1 LARRVGGGLE
11 SSCAPHDRGPRR
23 VSAADDSSSVAS
35 AYDRWARTYDTDVN
49 RTRDLDAS
57 VVRRSVPS
65 VDGRDVLELGPGT
78 AKNTTWLAQRA
89 RSVVGLDASAGMLA
103 IAQARVDFD
112 GLADRVRFVQHDV
125 TKAWPITS
133 ASIDVVIGDLVLE
146 HVEDVGHVFAEA
158 ARVLRSTGN
167 VFICELHP
175 IRQFLG
181 GRAHFLDTMSGEVV
195 DVPVFRHTVSEFV
208 NGGIEAGL
216 VLERVDEWFD
226 EEGAGGPPR
235 LLSVLFRKR

>member
-1 LARRVGGGLE
+1 LRRRLGGELA
-11 SSCAPHDRGPRR
+11 
-23 VSAADDSSSVAS
+23 SSVAS
-35 AYDRWARTYDTDVN
+35 AYDRWASTYDTDIN

-57 VVRRSVPS
+57 VVRRSAPK

-78 AKNTTWLAQRA
+78 GKNTTWIAQRA

-103 IAQARVDFD
+103 IAQARVVAD
-112 GLADRVRFVQHDV
+112 GVADRVHFVRHDI
-125 TKAWPITS
+125 TAAWLIAS

-158 ARVLRSTGN
+158 ARVLRPAGN

-181 GRAHFLDTMSGEVV
+181 GRAHFVDAASGEVV
-195 DVPVFRHTVSEFV
+195 DVPVFRHTVGEFV
-208 NGGIEAGL
+208 NRGVEAGL
-216 VLERVDEWFD
+216 VVERADEWPD
-226 EEGAGGPPR
+226 EGHSEAPPR
-235 LLSVLFRKR
+235 LLSVLFGKR

>member
-1 LARRVGGGLE
+1 
-11 SSCAPHDRGPRR
+11 
-23 VSAADDSSSVAS
+23 VSVADDSSRVAS
-35 AYDRWARTYDTDVN
+35 AYDRWARTYDADVN

-57 VVRRSVPS
+57 VVRRSAPD
-65 VDGRDVLELGPGT
+65 VDGRDVLEVGPGT
-78 AKNTTWLAQRA
+78 GKNTTWLAQRA

-103 IAQARVDFD
+103 IAQARIEAD
-112 GLADRVRFVQHDV
+112 GVADRVRFVQHDI
-125 TKAWPITS
+125 TNAWPIVS

-167 VFICELHP
+167 IFICELHP
-175 IRQFLG
+175 IRQFHG
-181 GRAHFLDTMSGEVV
+181 GRAHFVDVPSGEVV

-208 NGGIEAGL
+208 NRGVEAGL
-216 VLERVDEWFD
+216 VVERVDEWLD
-226 EEGAGGPPR
+226 EEGAGAPPR